1 MKGINS
7 QLLES
12 FLQSYFYLGSKYP
25 VEFTGRIQYKY
36 RNWNILNLNLLQ
48 IDLKQSLNF
57 IYQIHQNNKRLL
69 FILDS
74 DLYSFFSPI
83 FHHTNHL
90 FTSDIKKAIEITN
103 TTIAGNDYSKLI
115 DGIVFIGVRDLGST
129 KILSNLKYPLITLT
143 ANPKILGDYFLCGN
157 NDYHSSMIM
166 LKILLKQIFQPNQI
180 LQ

>member
-7 QLLES
+7 QLLDS
-12 FLQSYFYLGSKYP
+12 FLQSYFYLGSQYP
-25 VEFTGRIQYKY
+25 VESTGRIQYKY

-57 IYQIHQNNKRLL
+57 IYQLHKNNKRLL

-83 FHHTNHL
+83 FHHTNHV
-90 FTSDIKKAIEITN
+90 FTSDVKKAIELTN
-103 TTIAGNDYSKLI
+103 VTGAGSDYAQLI
-115 DGIVFIGVRDLGST
+115 EGIVFIGVRDLGST

-143 ANPKILGDYFLCGN
+143 ANPKMLGDYFLCGN
-157 NDYHSSMIM
+157 NDYHSSMVM
-166 LKILLKQIFQPNQI
+166 LKILLKQIFKPKQS
-180 LQ
+180 L